1 MPYVS
6 GRAISKQ
13 TTQKERH
20 DQHTQARQYQPGD
33 LVYAL
38 MYRGNKTNWTPGTV
52 VTQTG
57 PVSYTVRLEDGTIA
71 RRHIYKVDCR
81 AVKWFESFPFTWRS
95 RDSERSSRSRPRRRT
110 GHRLRRRTGH
120 RLRQR
125 RRRRRRIGQLSQP
138 TAHCPS
144 RSLNYV
150 VKHESDSNRN
160 VSTCNNMYNAN
171 LWYSVRTG
179 LYI

>member
-1 MPYVS
+1 MS

-38 MYRGNKTNWTPGTV
+38 MYRGNKTNWSPGTV

-71 RRHIYKVDCR
+71 RRHIDQLQSRLSSSQVVRELPIYVEEPRQRTIEPEPSEAENRTSTPTENRTSTPTENRTSTPTAPSTPAPYRPTQPTDR
-81 AVKWFESFPFTWRS
+81 TPPEPEFE
-95 RDSERSSRSRPRRRT
+95 
-110 GHRLRRRTGH
+110 LRRSTRV
-120 RLRQR
+120 RQ
-125 RRRRRRIGQLSQP
+125 QP
-138 TAHCPS
+138 K
-144 RSLNYV
+144 RFDL
-150 VKHESDSNRN
+150 
-160 VSTCNNMYNAN
+160 
-171 LWYSVRTG
+171 
-179 LYI
+179 